1 MSEGLNNGG
10 IISEGLAVGLAVGLQ
25 EEGELEG
32 LRGLHE
38 AEEGAIDSAGGTR
51 A

>member
-1 MSEGLNNGG
+1 MTKGLDDGG
-10 IISEGLAVGLAVGLQ
+10 IVGESFAVGLAVGLQ

-38 AEEGAIDSAGGTR
+38 AEEGAVDGAGGTR